1 MERKNGGDEIRVS
14 SEQLRSVTLE
24 VADSPSR
31 TETYRS
37 PEQKATLGAVR
48 LTHGPV
54 PELSLHDEINAAAD
68 RVLIHG
74 IKRQARSG
82 LNAATVAISDAI
94 REARTSGALDLTS
107 LNNCVDA
114 LVDSILECP
123 NVLLWHIRADE
134 NQRYLSHRSVG
145 CAVYSIAFGRQLGYG
160 REMLRQIAVGG
171 LLMDIGK
178 AAVPVPLLAKP
189 TELNSAERSF
199 VECHVDRGFDMVK
212 VVGGISTIVLEMI
225 LGHHERLDGGGYPQ
239 GLLGTRIPLLGRI
252 AAIVDTFDAL
262 TSNRYY
268 ASAMS
273 GHSALRY
280 LSDER
285 GTKFDS
291 ALVDKFISTV
301 GIYPTGTWVEMLDG
315 STGIVCAQNPG
326 RPLQPYIAL
335 MLDECNAPLEHAI
348 ISEPQRALEIARILE
363 PDAHLN
369 DAEMMKI
376 MLDGAPQSQI
386 YAIA

>member
-14 SEQLRSVTLE
+14 SEQLRSETPV
-24 VADSPSR
+24 VAGSLSR
-31 TETYRS
+31 IQAYRP
-37 PEQKATLGAVR
+37 PEHKTTLGAVR
-48 LTHGPV
+48 LTRGPV
-54 PELSLHDEINAAAD
+54 PELSLHDEINAAAE

-74 IKRQARSG
+74 IKQQARSA
-82 LNAATVAISDAI
+82 LNVATIAISDVI
-94 REARTSGALDLTS
+94 REARTRGTLDLTA
-107 LNNCVDA
+107 LNSCIDG

-134 NQRYLSHRSVG
+134 NPRHFPHRSVG

-160 REMLRQIAVGG
+160 HEMLKQIAIGG

-178 AAVPVPLLAKP
+178 AAIPVPLLAKP

-199 VECHVDRGFDMVK
+199 VERHVDRGFDMVK
-212 VVGGISTIVLEMI
+212 VIGGISSIVLEMI
-225 LGHHERLDGGGYPQ
+225 LGHHERLDGSGYPQ

-262 TSNRYY
+262 TSDRYY

-273 GHSALRY
+273 GHAALRY

-291 ALVDKFISTV
+291 ALVDKFVSAV

-315 STGIVCAQNPG
+315 STGIVCAQNPE
-326 RPLQPYIAL
+326 RPLQPYIAM
-335 MLDECNAPLEHAI
+335 MLDEFDAPLEHAI
-348 ISEPQRALEIARILE
+348 ISEPQRALEIARVLE
-363 PDAHLN
+363 PGTHLK
-369 DAEMMKI
+369 DAEMMEI
-376 MLDGAPQSQI
+376 MLEGAPQSQI
-386 YAIA
+386 YATA